1 MNKALNI
8 YLILSFLLGFAS
20 VVFAQPHPLYHKLQK
35 ISTSKNATIGL
46 AVWGTQPGDT
56 LSVLGD
62 QRFPMQ
68 SVFKFPIVLC
78 MLAEVDKGTFT
89 LEEPVT
95 VAKSELLPGFWS
107 PLRDKYPEGVTL
119 PLSALMRYALSWSDN
134 VACDVLLRLLGGPLV
149 VEAYFH
155 QKGFK
160 DIAIKINEKTMQSDW
175 DIQFLNWVTP
185 REMNRILRAFYE
197 NKQGWLSP
205 GSHAFVWDLMKGTT
219 TGAKRLKGQLPA
231 GTVVAHKTGWSG
243 KNDQTGITAAVND
256 VGMVFLP
263 NGDYFFISVFVTDSQ
278 EDFETNEGMIAEVA
292 GVCYKYFEASPP
304 APLQRRGE

>member
-1 MNKALNI
+1 MSNLTLFVLMILGINI
-8 YLILSFLLGFAS
+8 IVS
-20 VVFAQPHPLYHKLQK
+20 AQPHPLHQKLQ
-35 ISTSKNATIGL
+35 ILTTSKNATVGV
-46 AVWGTQPGDT
+46 AVWGTKAADT
-56 LSVLGD
+56 LSLLGD

-89 LEEPVT
+89 LEQPVT

-107 PLRDKYPEGVTL
+107 PLRDKYPEGATL
-119 PLSALMRYALSWSDN
+119 PLSELMRYALSWSDN

-155 QKGFK
+155 QKGFT
-160 DIAIKINEKTMQSDW
+160 DISIKINEQTMQGDW
-175 DIQFLNWVTP
+175 DKQFLNWVTP

-197 NKQGWLSP
+197 NKQGWLSA

-219 TGAKRLKGQLPA
+219 TGAKRLKGLLPA

-243 KNDQTGITAAVND
+243 RNDKTGITAAVND

-263 NGDYFFISVFVTDSQ
+263 NGDYFFISVFVTDSR

-292 GVCYKYFEASPP
+292 GVCYAYFK
-304 APLQRRGE
+304 